1 MKEKKHAPDLLY
13 MQWMD
18 DFHKESKQR
27 ENYSSARMDLLTVS
41 ICGAGLYVCLETL
54 KFLLSAPALT
64 MPSWPI
70 KVAGVLF
77 TAAIAINFWSQ
88 HTGRRCNRAAAQW
101 ARYESLAENSGNPK
115 AERERFSKDMDHFG
129 LLTRQLN
136 RVSTAIMIIGVV
148 ALVAFYI
155 TCL

>member
-1 MKEKKHAPDLLY
+1 MKEKKHEPDLLY
-13 MQWMD
+13 MQWME

-27 ENYSSARMDLLTVS
+27 ENYSNARLDLLTIS

-88 HTGRRCNRAAAQW
+88 HTGKRCNVAAAQW
-101 ARYESLAENSGNPK
+101 ARYEALHEKNDKDYP
-115 AERERFSKDMDHFG
+115 EQERFDRDREVFSRMTRWLNAVAT
-129 LLTRQLN
+129 LL
-136 RVSTAIMIIGVV
+136 MV
-148 ALVAFYI
+148 AGVAFLVTVYI
-155 TCL
+155 TFL